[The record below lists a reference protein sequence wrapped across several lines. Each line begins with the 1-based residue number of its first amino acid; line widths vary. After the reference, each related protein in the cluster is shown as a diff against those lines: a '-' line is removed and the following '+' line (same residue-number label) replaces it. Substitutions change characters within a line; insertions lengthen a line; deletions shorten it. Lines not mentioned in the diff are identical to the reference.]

1 MDQLEH
7 PRPTHILERGTYN
20 KPMEQVTRNVPEV
33 LPGLPENVTNDR
45 LALAQWLVSSEH
57 PLTARV
63 TVNRYWQNFFGAGMV
78 KTIEDFGVQ
87 GALPTH
93 PDLLDWLAVDF
104 MENGWDLKAFFKKI
118 VMSATYR
125 QSSKVSE
132 ELLEADPEN
141 KYFARATRMRWPSWM
156 LRDQALRISGLMVD
170 SIGGPSVNPYQP
182 PGVWEE
188 ATFGKI
194 KYLQDHGDALYRR
207 TLYTFWRRIVG
218 PTILFD
224 NASRQICT
232 VKAFRTNTPLHAL
245 TTLNDIT
252 FMEAARVMA
261 SRVIN
266 AGNSDQARLTMAF
279 ELATSRKPKEDEFT
293 ILVRRLQKLQSEYSG
308 SINEAKK
315 IIRIGEHPVDLDL
328 SITDHAAY
336 TALCSLLLN
345 LDETITR
352 Q

>member
-1 MDQLEH
+1 
-7 PRPTHILERGTYN
+7 
-20 KPMEQVTRNVPEV
+20 
-33 LPGLPENVTNDR
+33 
-45 LALAQWLVSSEH
+45 
-57 PLTARV
+57 
-63 TVNRYWQNFFGAGMV
+63 
-78 KTIEDFGVQ
+78 
-87 GALPTH
+87 
-93 PDLLDWLAVDF
+93 LAVDF
-104 MENGWDLKAFFKKI
+104 MESGWNLKAFFKKI

-125 QSSKVSE
+125 QSSKISAT
-132 ELLEADPEN
+132 LLEVDPEN

-194 KYLQDHGDALYRR
+194 KYQQDQGDALYRR

-232 VKAFRTNTPLHAL
+232 VKASRTNTPLHAL

-266 AGNSDQARLTMAF
+266 AENSDQARLTMAF
-279 ELATSRKPKEDEFT
+279 ELATSRRPNEDEFT
-293 ILVRRLQKLQSEYSG
+293 ILVQRLQKLQSEYSG

-315 IIRIGEHPVDLDL
+315 IISIGEHPADPNL
-328 SITDHAAY
+328 STTDHAAY